1 MCHFTKYVVKNIFV
15 VLLSL
20 LDSKLCNS
28 MDPKSNFLLSV
39 VQTMKKCVVVVIQI
53 NHIKADHPR
62 YTIVY
67 ISTADSGNIY
77 EKHMPRWAI

>member
-1 MCHFTKYVVKNIFV
+1 MEHFICHFTKYVVKNIFV

-39 VQTMKKCVVVVIQI
+39 VQT
-53 NHIKADHPR
+53 IKNLLRTGRGSSH
-62 YTIVY
+62 
-67 ISTADSGNIY
+67 
-77 EKHMPRWAI
+77 EKQLDEGVE